1 MAQTYMEDN
10 LLIFIKITNPFI
22 NKVWDVC
29 IMEHYVTLKEDEAAP
44 CVVIWKDGL

>member
-10 LLIFIKITNPFI
+10 LLIFIKITNPLQSI

-29 IMEHYVTLKEDEAAP
+29 IIEHYVTLKEDEAAP
-44 CVVIWKDGL
+44 V